1 MKNIFTVIKSNS
13 RFLNILIL
21 VFAVSSST
29 LFGQMAYTDIIPDA
43 ELISYDSIYLDINKD
58 GINDYTLFYKNYA
71 GSQYYHYH
79 VTISPNNGS
88 AIAIVNDSA
97 SALMLNETIDEQL
110 EWSTNKTYIQYIE
123 KGGPDRFLGNWIN
136 IREGYLGLRL
146 SINNEF
152 HYAWL
157 RMHQSEDF
165 VMWAVDFALNETPQ
179 QAAIAGQELPV
190 FATSVLASDEHE
202 YFDGRDI
209 VVSFT
214 KASEEALFSEYRIII
229 AKADDSTAED
239 IMVMSQLSEDK
250 YYSINIIPADTN
262 FTEIRSLRET
272 TVDKD
277 GDLIEK
283 FINYKAYIL
292 NVSANGNFADNQLSV
307 ASPIFNIQ
315 GYVHAVNTPTAYD
328 NENYSNS
335 SDITVSFNT
344 NIDRDYLKEFRAF
357 IVPSEDIA
365 DFNAQIAW
373 SLNNDFYTRIQLQDD
388 TIAVLSLNE
397 NQKDISGNIIRESIP
412 YDIMILSVADSID
425 SYRSV
430 LSPPS
435 RKFFL
440 RNPSNFTAGQKE
452 GNYTHW
458 FECDSAFSPYPYWN
472 GSNQFHGSAEFYI
485 DMNRDGLVDFE
496 IYGTS
501 YSSSGGSVGRYFEL
515 SPLRENKVLICD
527 HEEHENWIDV
537 LQEKDAIG
545 AAYNWHD
552 STSILKRY
560 YSGGGSGVTRNDG
573 HLSSPFYHQDYYI
586 GFIIMDNGYP
596 QYAWLKMHGAKF
608 IEYAFTDIYNSTTDF
623 TKEKLFNVF
632 PNPANNFIQIQSS
645 TDLFASQNISISIIN
660 SLGIV
665 VDEFDLNKRSLSKDI
680 SSYPTGLYFFVIKDD
695 NGILET
701 HRIIIE

>member
-1 MKNIFTVIKSNS
+1 MFTIFKSNS
-13 RFLNILIL
+13 RFLSITLLTFTI
-21 VFAVSSST
+21 SIST
-29 LFGQMAYTDIIPDA
+29 LFSQMVYTDIIPDA

-79 VTISPNNGS
+79 VTISSHNGS

-97 SALMLNETIDEQL
+97 SALMLNETIDDLL

-123 KGGPDRFLGNWIN
+123 MYGPGSDHFLGNWIN

-157 RMHQSEDF
+157 RMHQSENYR
-165 VMWAVDFALNETPQ
+165 MWAVDFALNETPQ

-190 FATSVLASDEHE
+190 FATSVLATDEHDH
-202 YFDGRDI
+202 FDGRDI

-250 YYSINIIPADTN
+250 YYSINIIPADID

-283 FINYKAYIL
+283 FINYKAYVL
-292 NVSANGNFADNQLSV
+292 NVSASGNSAENQLSI

-315 GYVHAVNTPTAYD
+315 GYIQAVNTPTAYD
-328 NENYSNS
+328 KENDNNS

-373 SLNNDFYTRIQLQDD
+373 SLNNDFYTRIPLQED
-388 TIAVLSLNE
+388 TIAILSLNE
-397 NQKDISGNIIRESIP
+397 NQKDISGNIISEGIP
-412 YDIMILSVADSID
+412 YHVMILSVADSID

-430 LSPPS
+430 LSSPS

-440 RNPSNFTAGQKE
+440 RSPSNFTAGQKE
-452 GNYTHW
+452 GDYTHW

-472 GSNQFHGSAEFYI
+472 GRNQYHGDAEFYI

-496 IYGTS
+496 IFGSS
-501 YSSSGGSVGRYFEL
+501 YSSSGGSVSRYFDL

-527 HEEHENWIDV
+527 HVEHENWIDV
-537 LQEKDAIG
+537 LLEKDAIG
-545 AAYNWHD
+545 AAYNWYD
-552 STSILKRY
+552 STSILKSY
-560 YSGGGSGVTRNDG
+560 YSGGGSGVISNDG
-573 HLSSPFYHQDYYI
+573 HLSSPFYLQDYYI
-586 GFIIMDNGYP
+586 GFMIMDNGYP

-608 IEYAFTDIYNSTTDF
+608 MEYAFTDIYNGTTDF

-632 PNPANNFIQIQSS
+632 PNPANNSIQIQSS
-645 TDLFASQNISISIIN
+645 FANSVSNNISVSVIN
-660 SLGIV
+660 NLGITV
-665 VDEFDLNKRSLSKDI
+665 EEFDLNERSATKNI
-680 SSYPTGLYFFVIKDD
+680 SHYPAGLYFFVIKDKD
-695 NGILET
+695 GVLET
-701 HRIIIE
+701 HRVIIE